1 MEHYTSDES
10 DGEPDWEPNTSY
22 NIHDAARCADV
33 PALQIFLA
41 EGDSP
46 DVLSDNPDWR
56 NQRTPLHQL
65 CMYSSN
71 SMHGSNSESDRVAC
85 FELLRDA
92 GANLEARTGR
102 HPQGSTVVHYAADSG
117 SPGVLSLLLQAGV
130 DLNVVNSS
138 NYTPLHWAARGDFRR
153 ATECVEL
160 LLKAGAAVNVRTEGG
175 YTPFDIALTKGH
187 RRAYPLFLRAGAEFP
202 DQKLSH
208 HQNFSDPY
216 ILRVKNAG
224 GFKKYAQNH
233 LARMTKLFAD
243 NGRGLPPEVVRQ
255 IMKFWLHAGYY

>member
-46 DVLSDNPDWR
+46 DALSDSPDWR

-65 CMYSSN
+65 CMYTSN

-117 SPGVLSLLLQAGV
+117 SPGILSLLIEAGV
-130 DLNVVNSS
+130 NVNVANDGG
-138 NYTPLHWAARGDFRR
+138 YTPLHWAARGDFCR
-153 ATECVEL
+153 ARESVEL
-160 LLKAGAAVNVRTEGG
+160 LLKAGAAVNVRSETGS
-175 YTPFDIALTKGH
+175 TPFAVAL
-187 RRAYPLFLRAGAEFP
+187 RRGDNRRMWPLFLSAGAEIP
-202 DQKLSH
+202 VPRPLPSRGHPYLS
-208 HQNFSDPY
+208 
-216 ILRVKNAG
+216 RVQRAG
-224 GFKKYAQNH
+224 GFKRYEQAH
-233 LARMTKLFAD
+233 LARLTAILETPL
-243 NGRGLPPEVVRQ
+243 LPPELVRK
-255 IMKFWLHAGYY
+255 ILEFWLHAGYY